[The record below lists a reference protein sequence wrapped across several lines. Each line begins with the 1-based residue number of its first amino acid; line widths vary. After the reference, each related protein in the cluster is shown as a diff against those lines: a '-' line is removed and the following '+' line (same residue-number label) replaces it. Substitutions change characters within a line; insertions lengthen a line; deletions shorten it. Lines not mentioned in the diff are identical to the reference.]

1 MPAIRVENL
10 GKQFANRHWA
20 LRDVSFDIPQGAV
33 VRLFGRNGAGKSVL
47 LKILARVLRPTSG
60 YAEVRGT
67 LAPLLEVGTGFHP
80 ELTGLEN
87 IFLNGVLLGMRRA
100 DVARRLDEIIAF
112 SGVEPFL
119 NEPIKHFSSGMF
131 MRLAF
136 AVAVHLDREI
146 FFLDEVLA
154 VGDADF
160 RAQCL
165 TRVRRLAAEG
175 RTIVFVSHGEE
186 FEPLSTAALLL
197 EKGRLLAAGDPR
209 TVRRLFYKQL
219 EPPL

>member
-1 MPAIRVENL
+1 MPAIRVETL

-20 LRDVSFDIPQGAV
+20 LRDVSFEIPRGAV
-33 VRLFGRNGAGKSVL
+33 VRLLGRNGAGKSVL
-47 LKILARVLRPTSG
+47 LKILSRVLRPTCG
-60 YAEVRGT
+60 YAELRGS

-119 NEPIKHFSSGMF
+119 NEPVKHFSSGMF

-154 VGDADF
+154 VGDAGF

-165 TRVRRLAAEG
+165 ARVRGLAAEG

-186 FEPLSTAALLL
+186 FEPFSTAALLL

-209 TVRRLFYKQL
+209 AVRRQFYNQS
-219 EPPL
+219 EPTP